1 MSITD
6 ERVASSCSTPAPAP
20 PPSPPPVN
28 VRASVFFDGTGN
40 NRTNTQQRIDQTWTY
55 RLLPGVI
62 AGSYEND
69 FTNVSKLERY
79 VLPDATVDHSFS
91 LYVEGIG
98 TQSGADDVIEGMAF
112 GTGITGVDAKVESAI
127 SQIVR
132 NIRRRVRTNVVINN
146 LYLDAFGF
154 SRGAA
159 AARFFF
165 YETMDARTKIQVR
178 LQNLGYTVNNVTA
191 KFAGL
196 FDTVA
201 SYGLSHT
208 DDTAD
213 LHLDAVHHAEKVIHL
228 AAADE
233 HRKNFPLTNINSCSG
248 VGTQWFLPGVH
259 SDIGGGYRTY
269 DTEED
274 LQILDFDDTSG
285 IPVVREMIARKFRQE
300 KARLI
305 DEGWYQESNFST
317 DTSWNELKVTREGIS
332 NKYSRIPLH
341 IMAIKAQE
349 KGLTFSGDLLSRET
363 IDPRL
368 AAVKTE
374 IDQYIAAHSGV
385 SSSQPSHWLDSRPTL
400 QNLRRRFLHYSS
412 FYGSAGG
419 SNEPN
424 FVPDNPMTGVRTRVI
439 HNG

>member
-40 NRTNTQQRIDQTWTY
+40 NRANTQERLNNTWTY
-55 RLLPGVI
+55 RLMPSVI
-62 AGSYEND
+62 GGSYEND

-79 VLPDATVDHSFS
+79 VLPDGTVDHSFS
-91 LYVEGIG
+91 IYMEGIG
-98 TQSGADDVIEGMAF
+98 TQNRADDIMEGMAM
-112 GTGITGVDAKVESAI
+112 GTGITGVDAKVEAAI

-132 NIRRRVRTNVVINN
+132 NIRRLVRTNIVISN

-159 AARFFF
+159 AARLFFH
-165 YETMDARTKIQVR
+165 ETLEARNKIQVR
-178 LQNLGYTVNNVTA
+178 LQNLGYTVNNVTG

-201 SYGLSHT
+201 SYGFNHT
-208 DDTAD
+208 DDTSD
-213 LHLDAVHHAEKVIHL
+213 LHLDAVHLAEKVVHL

-248 VGTQWFLPGVH
+248 VGTQLFLPGVH
-259 SDIGGGYRTY
+259 SDIGGGYTTY
-269 DTEED
+269 ADEVD
-274 LQILDFDDTSG
+274 LQILDYDDTSG
-285 IPVVREMIARKFRQE
+285 IPVIQTMIDMKFRQE

-305 DEGWYQESNFST
+305 DEGWYQESNFSS

-332 NKYSRIPLH
+332 NKYARIPLH
-341 IMAIKAQE
+341 IMAIKAGE
-349 KGLTFSGDLLSRET
+349 KGLTFSGDLQSRET
-363 IDPRL
+363 IDARL
-368 AAVKTE
+368 AAIKSE
-374 IDQYIAAHSGV
+374 IDQYVASHSGV
-385 SSSQPSHWLDSRPTL
+385 TSSQPAHWLDSRPTL
-400 QNLRRRFLHYSS
+400 RQLRRRFLHYSS
-412 FYGSAGG
+412 YYGSAGG
-419 SNEPN
+419 ANEPN
-424 FVPDNPMTGVRTRVI
+424 FVPDNMMSGVRTRVI